1 MSNDCLIVFSE
12 LSQSQYV
19 GEEQGGNMFV
29 DMEEEETTFIT
40 PPEKTLLS
48 IREGGAF

>member
-29 DMEEEETTFIT
+29 DLEETTFIT
-40 PPEKTLLS
+40 TPEKRLLYV
-48 IREGGAF
+48 REGGAF